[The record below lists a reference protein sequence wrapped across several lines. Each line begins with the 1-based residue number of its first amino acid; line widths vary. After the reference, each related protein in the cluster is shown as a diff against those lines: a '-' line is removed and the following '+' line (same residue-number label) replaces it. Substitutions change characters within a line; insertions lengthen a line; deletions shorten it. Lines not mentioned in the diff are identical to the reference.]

1 MGWWTDLKRGAGDV
15 VTNPVTYISPVGGL
29 IDTAT
34 GGNVGDKVKDV
45 GRDTVRDVPVLGK
58 LFGQESSEEIAARKQ
73 TEALDDARGHQER
86 MYGEAKGYLDPYRS
100 MGDEVLFGKQNYTTQ
115 RIPIGFDFSTGK
127 PKYTEIQVPAGRG
140 GGLQDRILGGDFV
153 QDDFSYSG
161 TQPQF
166 SYSGQQPEAFKY
178 GGPSMMSKVAYEGQ
192 QVDPFSYSGQGQ
204 QGQLDYT
211 GKPIDRSIE
220 SYMQNDPSLAWQ
232 QEQMEKLINRQGAA
246 RGRWGGGATA
256 REMMRETAG
265 LLSEDYANRFERG
278 RLERLADVDT
288 EQSVY
293 DRSKYGTELANLAE
307 QSMYNRYSDKYGYD
321 ADREREAYR
330 RAYDDTTMGNLAAE
344 NAYNIAQYEDQ
355 SARDYEQTGYNR
367 LYDKYKMDSER
378 EASDFDRAWKQYS
391 ASGLNKINEL
401 NQLTA
406 LANYGPQMSQAM
418 ANAALGQGTSL
429 SDLAIQQGNV
439 NAASTMAQGNQF
451 GKLLD
456 MLGKGAE
463 VYGASQ
469 GM

>member
-29 IDTAT
+29 IDTVT

-58 LFGQESSEEIAARKQ
+58 VFGQESSEEIAARKQ
-73 TEALDDARGHQER
+73 TEAIDDARGYQER

-100 MGDEVLFGKQNYTTQ
+100 MGDEVLFGKQQYRTQ
-115 RIPIGFDFSTGK
+115 KVPSGFNPFTK
-127 PKYTEIQVPAGRG
+127 EVTYKEIQVPIGRS

-220 SYMQNDPSLAWQ
+220 SYMQDDPSLAWQ
-232 QEQMEKLINRQGAA
+232 QEQMEKAINRQGAA
-246 RGRWGGGATA
+246 KGRWGGGATA
-256 REMMRETAG
+256 REMMRETSG
-265 LLSEDYANRFERG
+265 LLSQDYGNRFQRAAQERG
-278 RLERLADVDT
+278 AAVGAERDT
-288 EQSVY
+288 Y
-293 DRSKYGTELANLAE
+293 GRSLTALDLMNQAE
-307 QSMYNRYSDKYGYD
+307 QSQYGRTMDKYGLD
-321 ADREREAYR
+321 VDRERDAYGR
-330 RAYDDTTMGNLAAE
+330 SLTDTQMGNLAAQD
-344 NAYNIAQYEDQ
+344 AYNRAQYG
-355 SARDYEQTGYNR
+355 YQTGVDR
-367 LYDKYKMDSER
+367 ER
-378 EASDFDRAWKQYS
+378 DAYGRSTQQYGFDRDREQQQY
-391 ASGLNKINEL
+391 GRVRDEYEL
-401 NQLTA
+401 NQLTE
-406 LANYGPQMSQAM
+406 LAKYGPQMSQAM